1 MPAMDQTEAIA
12 ATRPRWHKPV
22 FVAAFIAFIGVWAF
36 GFWYD
41 ANRSAPEPLN
51 AASHRAAVTA
61 CRAAISKVAVLEP
74 LPFPPVL
81 DKRIARIHAEDA
93 VFTELVAALRTIHPP
108 DGDGAKALAAFAT
121 DWQHLTAARETY
133 VGKLSSGVVRPDLV
147 IPVDPSK
154 KPITIRMSDYARI
167 HELSACTPDSLQ
179 GEVVEGP
186 RSYPRVP

>member
-1 MPAMDQTEAIA
+1 MEVRSA
-12 ATRPRWHKPV
+12 APRRRWRKPV
-22 FVAAFIAFIGVWAF
+22 FIAAFVVFIGVWAF

-74 LPFPPVL
+74 LPSPPVL
-81 DKRIARIHAEDA
+81 EKRTARIHAEDA
-93 VFTELVAALRTIHPP
+93 VFTELVAALRTIHPT
-108 DGDGAKALAAFAT
+108 DSDGAKALAAFAT
-121 DWQHLTAARETY
+121 DWQHLTAARARY

-154 KPITIRMSDYARI
+154 APITIRMKEYAQI
-167 HELSACTPDSLQ
+167 HRLSACTPDSLQ